1 MTRWLRA
8 SVAAALLALVPAAPA
23 HALSITAPGP
33 TDLGTT
39 QSGGTLTT
47 QLGAVTVSSNVAV
60 ATGWVATVSLSGA
73 FTVTQAGRT
82 ATFPAARVEY
92 WSGVATALSGIA
104 VGLCTPGQATAL
116 AAQSLASPRTAY
128 LCPAIVALS
137 SSLTWRPTLVVT
149 TQGSDPVGTYSGT
162 ITHSVA

>member
-1 MTRWLRA
+1 VTRLLPEA
-8 SVAAALLALVPAAPA
+8 VLGAVAVLTTATPAD
-23 HALSITAPGP
+23 ALSITAPGP

-39 QSGGTLTT
+39 QSGGTLTA
-47 QLGAVTVSSNVAV
+47 QLGPVTVSSNVAL

-73 FTVTQAGRT
+73 FTVIQAGRT
-82 ATFPAARVEY
+82 ATFPASRVQY
-92 WSGVATALSGIA
+92 WSGSATALTGLT
-104 VGLCTPGQATAL
+104 VGLCTPGQATSLL
-116 AAQSLASPRTAY
+116 AQTLTSPRTAY
-128 LCPAIVALS
+128 TCPAIVALS